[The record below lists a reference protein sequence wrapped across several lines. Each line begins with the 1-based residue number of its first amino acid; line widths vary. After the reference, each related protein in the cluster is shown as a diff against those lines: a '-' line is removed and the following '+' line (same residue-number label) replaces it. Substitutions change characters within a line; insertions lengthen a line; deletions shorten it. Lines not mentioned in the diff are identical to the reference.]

1 MKLNKARTLKIIRAA
16 LKEDIGAG
24 DITTSVTIPK
34 FESVKASI
42 VARESSVLC
51 GIDIAEWV
59 INSVDFSVRFKPQA
73 KDGQRVYKGKKVAFL
88 EGHARAILSAERTM
102 LNFLSLLSGIATNV
116 NKFVEKTRKYGVK
129 IYDTRK
135 TFPLL
140 RYLEKYAVETGGGYN
155 HRFGLWDQVLVKE
168 NHLKAIGHRLPAIS
182 EVLKEVRK
190 KARKNIKIEIEVT
203 NLKEFEDA
211 IKGKPDIIML
221 DNMSAGDVKKACE
234 LRGKTASK
242 KKPLLE
248 VSGGINIDNVEE
260 YAGTGVDR
268 ISVGSLTDSVES
280 VDMSL
285 EINA

>member
-1 MKLNKARTLKIIRAA
+1 MLDKAKVLKIIRAT

-24 DITTSVTIPK
+24 DITTSVTVPRL
-34 FESVKASI
+34 ESVKASI
-42 VARESSVLC
+42 VAGEDFVLC
-51 GIDIAEWV
+51 GIGIAEWV
-59 INSVDFSVRFKPQA
+59 INSVDYSVRFKPQA
-73 KDGQRVYKGKKVAFL
+73 KDGQRIYKGKEIAFL

-102 LNFLSLLSGIATNV
+102 LNFLCFLSGIATNV
-116 NKFVEKTRKYGVK
+116 NKFVEKTKKYGVK

-140 RYLEKYAVETGGGYN
+140 RYLEKYAVETGGGHN
-155 HRFGLWDQVLVKE
+155 HRFGLWDQVLVKD
-168 NHLKAIGHRLPAIS
+168 NHFQAIRRKPQAIS

-190 KARKNIKIEIEVT
+190 KVQKNIKIEIEVT

-221 DNMSAGDVKKACE
+221 DNMNAGDVKKAVN
-234 LRGKTASK
+234 LRAKKAPK

-248 VSGGINIDNVEE
+248 VSGGINIDNVEK

-280 VDMSL
+280 IDMSL